1 MFVTAE
7 DCTNVHNG
15 NLCISST
22 YVTPGEYV
30 KSAWSCNNNYYKRD
44 YVYNEYGWGRLVE
57 TLVEIEGDMYCDH
70 TIRSEFQGDS
80 AYTVQ
85 QCAEYCGKI
94 IYNRGSYEV
103 GDNFT
108 HYVTNRRGGDSM
120 KCFCHYP
127 ERTETISTGFNILTD
142 VIKVQTE
149 VISTPLPTA
158 YTPEAV
164 TSQTV
169 YHSSI
174 GSHYSPAKFNIVDG
188 IIPSGLSEYKG
199 CSQNLRISKTRPTE
213 FVPITCSDIR
223 YSAFDK
229 HNAVIHDHET
239 TIERKYTEE
248 LAISDNGVCNITTAT
263 PTNIMS
269 GHVDTQDRSIE
280 HFARYGHCEGTM
292 GSMGDVKLTE
302 TVNGFDVGCPTGW
315 NPILTLAECRA
326 YLGEVEEID
335 DATLPSGCG
344 DKVFNVNDANPEGY
358 QTCWKMEYDEM
369 ELACSRECVADQGFS
384 IQWDDSEPRSAG
396 RVGNRRFECR
406 CGTPT
411 SELDCV
417 MGNKEWISNIYLNQ
431 YTHESES
438 NTASREFTYVDKY
451 LYCPTGPCSKG
462 HVAENCKGCPS
473 GSWYDDGCISEG
485 EKSFCKNGFVEE
497 ECMCKQTTC
506 EPGFYC
512 TKDGEC
518 MQVVRKD
525 KKMLQV
531 RYKKLTE

>member
-1 MFVTAE
+1 MLVMAE
-7 DCTNVHNG
+7 ECSDVHNG

-22 YVTPGEYV
+22 EVTENVYV
-30 KSAWSCNNNYYKRD
+30 KSAWACRNTQVLESYTTR
-44 YVYNEYGWGRLVE
+44 YGWSSSRWRTVPAGMFCGQTPR
-57 TLVEIEGDMYCDH
+57 IPP
-70 TIRSEFQGDS
+70 QS

-85 QCAEYCGKI
+85 ECAEYCGKI
-94 IYNRGSYEV
+94 IYDRGTYNV
-103 GDNFT
+103 GDIFT
-108 HYVTNRRGGDSM
+108 HYVTNRHGSNRM
-120 KCFCHYP
+120 RCYCHYP
-127 ERTETISTGFNILTD
+127 ERTDEITTASQILTD
-142 VIKVQTE
+142 VIKVQTK
-149 VISTPLPTA
+149 VTTAPPPAQYIPT
-158 YTPEAV
+158 TD
-164 TSQTV
+164 SRQTV
-169 YHSSI
+169 YNSSI
-174 GSHYSPAKFNIVDG
+174 GSHYSPARFNIVDG
-188 IIPSGLSEYKG
+188 IIPTGLSEYKG

-213 FVPITCSDIR
+213 FVNITCSDIR
-223 YSAFDK
+223 YSVFDK
-229 HNAVIHDHET
+229 HNAVIHDHKT

-248 LAISDNGVCNITTAT
+248 LAISDNGVCNIRTAT

-269 GHVDTQDRSIE
+269 GYVDTQNRSIE
-280 HFARYGHCEGTM
+280 HFARYGHCEG
-292 GSMGDVKLTE
+292 SMGDVKLTE
-302 TVNGFDVGCPTGW
+302 TVKGFPGGCTDGW

-344 DKVFNVNDANPEGY
+344 NKVFNVNDNSESGY
-358 QTCWKMEYDEM
+358 QTCWEMEYDDM
-369 ELACSRECVADQGFS
+369 DCSRECVADQGFS

-438 NTASREFTYVDKY
+438 KTASRVFTYVDKY

-462 HVAENCKGCPS
+462 YVAENCKDCPS

-531 RYKKLTE
+531 RYKKLTA